1 MIDTRD
7 IRERIETY
15 FGEQAAEVI
24 LIFDKAISAA
34 NYLKDDRIIRCIL
47 FLSAGDLEKLKK
59 NVKAATDD
67 PRDVMYWAEY
77 SNHDQ
82 PHQTTRVRD
91 FSKAFDEA
99 ENGLK

>member
-1 MIDTRD
+1 MIDTTD
-7 IRERIETY
+7 IHERIETD

-24 LIFDKAISAA
+24 LILDKAISAT

-47 FLSAGDLEKLKK
+47 FLSAGDIEKLKK
-59 NVKAATDD
+59 NVKAATAD

-77 SNHDQ
+77 IHHDQ

-99 ENGLK
+99 ENEIK